1 MQTNIGDLRQEA
13 SGKEAQIK
21 ETIADI
27 DQRIDK
33 DLSSFQSKVDQKISA
48 LNENFSTNIESISGQ
63 VESEADFNEE
73 TKAQINSLFSRV
85 DEITEKLYEFEINKK
100 NNLIFYGISGENRET
115 PSVLIMKAER
125 TFVGKRKLTFC
136 CLDQLDTEAD
146 SVPEERH
153 RHH

>member
-33 DLSSFQSKVDQKISA
+33 DLSSFQWKVDQKISA

-125 TFVGKRKLTFC
+125 SFVDKRNLTIYIY
-136 CLDQLDTEAD
+136 
-146 SVPEERH
+146 SR
-153 RHH
+153 

>member
-33 DLSSFQSKVDQKISA
+33 DLSSFQWKVDQKISA

-125 TFVGKRKLTFC
+125 SFVDKRNLTIYI
-136 CLDQLDTEAD
+136 
-146 SVPEERH
+146 
-153 RHH
+153 